1 VDIKTTLKA
10 SVAAAALVAVSAPV
24 VSSTAAAGTISN
36 GNDNAVV
43 ISGGLVRSL
52 QVVDTGGDTGMANV
66 DGGNDTNSRMRIL
79 VNGDL
84 TESVK
89 VGGVWEAN
97 LPSSNS
103 AGNSV
108 FAKAGDSVAGDVGAF
123 GFRKTDITFTH
134 ASLGK
139 LSIGQNSTSS
149 DNKPSL
155 DSTGNNNA
163 GMNGAGKALV
173 FNGTTQANTAFTA
186 ADQFSSYFGGRAD
199 RVRYDT
205 PDMGGFQ
212 LSGSLIGDS
221 TWDAGLT
228 YGATYGDFQ
237 IAAAAQYATSQSATV
252 EASYGAGIAVKH
264 SSGISAGYHYG
275 TESTENT
282 AISGSSWHAEIGYV
296 TSSLSNMGDS
306 AITVVYSSADETL
319 VDGMEA
325 ENIAVHLRQNMPAGV
340 QIFAMVEQ
348 ASFDDATANSYD
360 DVTAAMI
367 GTYIGF

>member
-1 VDIKTTLKA
+1 MDIKTTLKA
-10 SVAAAALVAVSAPV
+10 SVAAAALLAVSAPV

-36 GNDNAVV
+36 GNDNSVV

-52 QVVDTGGDTGMANV
+52 QVVDTGGDSGMANV
-66 DGGNDTNSRMRIL
+66 DGGNDTSSRMRIL

-97 LPSSNS
+97 LPRSNA
-103 AGNSV
+103 AGSSV
-108 FAKAGDSVAGDVGAF
+108 FAKAGDSTADAAF

-173 FNGTTQANTAFTA
+173 FNDTTKANTAFTA

-205 PDMGGFQ
+205 PNIAGFQ

-228 YGATYGDFQ
+228 YGATYGDIQ
-237 IAAAAQYATSQSATV
+237 IAAAAQYATVQSATV
-252 EASYGAGIAVKH
+252 EATYGAGIAIKH

-275 TESTENT
+275 TEDTKNT
-282 AISGSSWHAEIGYV
+282 AISGSSWHAELGYV
-296 TSSLSNMGDS
+296 TNALSNMGAS
-306 AITVVYSSADETL
+306 AITVVYSSADET
-319 VDGMEA
+319 VTDNFEA
-325 ENIAVHLRQNMPAGV
+325 TNIAVHLRQNMAAGV
-340 QIFAMVEQ
+340 QVFAMVEK
-348 ASFDDATANSYD
+348 ASFDDSTSASYD